1 MLKKSEWPTQIKLKA
16 MKNNTPASPSKKKS
30 NVKEISDGVY
40 INLNK
45 ITSDI
50 TEFEHA
56 IEESFKELKVDE
68 QKTISK
74 KENNSKNFKK

>member
-1 MLKKSEWPTQIKLKA
+1 

>member
-1 MLKKSEWPTQIKLKA
+1 MLKKSEWQTPIKLKA

-40 INLNK
+40 ISLNE
-45 ITSDI
+45 ITYDI

-56 IEESFKELKVDE
+56 IEESFKEMKVEE

-74 KENNSKNFKK
+74 KENNSTHFKK

>member
-1 MLKKSEWPTQIKLKA
+1 MLKKSEWQTPIKLKA

-40 INLNK
+40 ISLNE

-56 IEESFKELKVDE
+56 IEESFKELKVEE
-68 QKTISK
+68 QKIISK
-74 KENNSKNFKK
+74 KENNSTHFKK